1 MLQAKGCPISAD
13 AQATRPSAALACL
26 PNPAAALLAL
36 APLAEVRAD
45 AHRPAFLA
53 LVSPALVQAE
63 PRPPTVLALVPL
75 ALVMAGFQPPTLL
88 ALATDALVR
97 AETAWLPVLGIP
109 RCLFCAS
116 CRQLCRAAEPLHSC
130 IAAEPV
136 RYVHL
141 NQGAPYKRER
151 HLWRTPH
158 PLCLALDM
166 KTRGA
171 KNLLHLKTQRFV
183 WSPKSVLYHV
193 PPEKMRSPRRSWAL
207 NCAFRHLI
215 LRKARP
221 TCATDRVRGALA
233 APPAPGS
240 LARK

>member
-1 MLQAKGCPISAD
+1 MRWCGQRLHGFLCSASLV
-13 AQATRPSAALACL
+13 ASSV
-26 PNPAAALLAL
+26 PAAASS
-36 APLAEVRAD
+36 AE
-45 AHRPAFLA
+45 LQN
-53 LVSPALVQAE
+53 L
-63 PRPPTVLALVPL
+63 
-75 ALVMAGFQPPTLL
+75 
-88 ALATDALVR
+88 
-97 AETAWLPVLGIP
+97 
-109 RCLFCAS
+109 
-116 CRQLCRAAEPLHSC
+116 C

-233 APPAPGS
+233 APPAPVS
-240 LARK
+240 FARK

>member
-97 AETAWLPVLGIP
+97 TEIAWLLVLCAL
-109 RCLFCAS
+109 RCVCLFALPLRASNS
-116 CRQLCRAAEPLHSC
+116 CRQLCRCCVLFARL
-130 IAAEPV
+130 
-136 RYVHL
+136 
-141 NQGAPYKRER
+141 
-151 HLWRTPH
+151 RTRSGDG
-158 PLCLALDM
+158 LTLD
-166 KTRGA
+166 
-171 KNLLHLKTQRFV
+171 
-183 WSPKSVLYHV
+183 SV
-193 PPEKMRSPRRSWAL
+193 RRS
-207 NCAFRHLI
+207 
-215 LRKARP
+215 LRPAR
-221 TCATDRVRGALA
+221 
-233 APPAPGS
+233 
-240 LARK
+240 